1 MKSIFKVNDIVYH
14 FRYGV
19 GEVIELHPNLKPR
32 VKFKDDRPYAGHP
45 YRKEYVDEDL
55 LSFKKYT
62 IEGLSH
68 ERPKSEL
75 EL

>member
-1 MKSIFKVNDIVYH
+1 MKSIFEVGDIVYH

-19 GEVIELHPNLKPR
+19 GEIVELGFNCNPL
-32 VKFKDDRPYAGHP
+32 VKFKDERPNAGKYH
-45 YRKEYVDEDL
+45 RKEYVDEDL